1 MQCLPR
7 NIQQIKNYRRTGHS
21 KDSNVL
27 YSVMLQ
33 CKLVEGT
40 SDAFVRDVKAAPDPQ
55 CVLFFDWQLN
65 DLVRFLTDSRQFSVL
80 TADTTYN
87 LGQFYVTPTTYRH
100 LMLVDITL
108 QKHPTM
114 AGPILVH
121 QRKDF
126 ASFNY
131 FANTMICFEKKLKE
145 VLAFGTDG
153 DQALIEAFAH
163 NFPFAKQLRCFIHM
177 KKNIST
183 KLKDNGI
190 PPSVSQEFVSD
201 IFGKRSGGTYEEG
214 LVDSADPTD
223 FDSRLQNCKD
233 VWNTRE
239 CPYQRPGQMSFFDYF
254 NQYHASNVRHTMLKD
269 VRIAVGLG
277 YPPDIFTTNASESL
291 NAALKKKVNYKGK
304 QSGQNLIKQ

>member
-1 MQCLPR
+1 M
-7 NIQQIKNYRRTGHS
+7 
-21 KDSNVL
+21 
-27 YSVMLQ
+27 
-33 CKLVEGT
+33 EGT
-40 SDAFVRDVKAAPDPQ
+40 SDAFVRDVKAAPNPQ

-100 LMLVDITL
+100 LMLVNITS

-126 ASFNY
+126 ASFSY
-131 FANTMICFEKKLKE
+131 FANTMI
-145 VLAFGTDG
+145 GTDG

-190 PPSVSQEFVSD
+190 PSVSQEFVS
-201 IFGKRSGGTYEEG
+201 GSVLTN
-214 LVDSADPTD
+214 
-223 FDSRLQNCKD
+223 LQVKCHSL
-233 VWNTRE
+233 TTLI
-239 CPYQRPGQMSFFDYF
+239 S
-254 NQYHASNVRHTMLKD
+254 
-269 VRIAVGLG
+269 

-291 NAALKKKVNYKGK
+291 NAALKKKVNYKETEWPEINQAMK
-304 QSGQNLIKQ
+304 QFVLAQ

>member
-1 MQCLPR
+1 
-7 NIQQIKNYRRTGHS
+7 
-21 KDSNVL
+21 
-27 YSVMLQ
+27 
-33 CKLVEGT
+33 
-40 SDAFVRDVKAAPDPQ
+40 
-55 CVLFFDWQLN
+55 
-65 DLVRFLTDSRQFSVL
+65 
-80 TADTTYN
+80 
-87 LGQFYVTPTTYRH
+87 
-100 LMLVDITL
+100 MLVDITS
-108 QKHPTM
+108 QKHSTM

-126 ASFNY
+126 ASFSY

-145 VLAFGTDG
+145 VLVFGTDG

-163 NFPFAKQLRCFIHM
+163 SFPFAKQLRCFIHM

-223 FDSRLQNCKD
+223 FDSCLQNFKD

-291 NAALKKKVNYKGK
+291 NAALKKKVTRK